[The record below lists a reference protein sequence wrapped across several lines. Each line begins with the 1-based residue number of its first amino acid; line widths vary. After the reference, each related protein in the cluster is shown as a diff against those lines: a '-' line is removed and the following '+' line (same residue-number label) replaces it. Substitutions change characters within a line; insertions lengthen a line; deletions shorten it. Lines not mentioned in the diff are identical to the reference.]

1 MFGILGRNF
10 RLKLKDRAAAGIIL
24 GEILKGEL
32 KKEPYD
38 VVVLGIPRGGVITA
52 GIAFEKLVSSNSWLS
67 SSNNVYF
74 DIVIPRKLTDP
85 DNKEHA
91 IGAIV
96 EDGTY
101 YLDDEL
107 ISFLQI
113 TPQYLEDEKAFQ
125 LAEIKRRSMMYSL
138 HLPTYKNSNKAFEDR
153 LVILVDDGAATGS
166 TLITVTRWL
175 RKKRPNRLII
185 AIPVASK
192 DTVRR
197 LEQESDSVYTITA
210 PSSFMS
216 VEQFYHDFQ
225 QIPDEK
231 VIEFVRSRNLRFT

>member
-1 MFGILGRNF
+1 MFIL
-10 RLKLKDRAAAGIIL
+10 IL
-24 GEILKGEL
+24 LFQGNLQ
-32 KKEPYD
+32 Y
-38 VVVLGIPRGGVITA
+38 
-52 GIAFEKLVSSNSWLS
+52 
-67 SSNNVYF
+67 
-74 DIVIPRKLTDP
+74 P

-91 IGAIV
+91 IGAIM

-125 LAEIKRRSMMYSL
+125 LAEIKRRSMMYSF

-185 AIPVASK
+185 AVPVIFQRHSK
-192 DTVRR
+192 
-197 LEQESDSVYTITA
+197 TIGTR
-210 PSSFMS
+210 
-216 VEQFYHDFQ
+216 
-225 QIPDEK
+225 I
-231 VIEFVRSRNLRFT
+231 RFGVHYYGAFFF